1 MDVHVTLEWIT
12 QFIRKLIHSKEF
24 LESARKNSTDFT
36 RTRKMPFTDLMLFMI
51 NLVRCS
57 TQVALNRF
65 FHDIKGTG
73 IYMTQQSFSEARD
86 KLRWE
91 GCRMLFDHAVDG
103 VYQFGYE
110 KWHGYR
116 VSAVDGSKQQL
127 PSDNKLRILYGT
139 AGRGDIAVTGQ
150 GSALYDVLNNIIIDA
165 RLEPMATSERAL
177 ALMHIEHL
185 RDLPSFSREFVLFDR
200 GYASFELV
208 KAMIQDPKPV
218 TFLFRLRT
226 KFDIK
231 IDKLP
236 VGDHPF
242 TLVQGNESF
251 AVRVVKFR
259 LSTGEIET
267 LLTNLPDVSL
277 TLEDFKA
284 LYFKRWPVET
294 KYNELKHKLEI
305 ENFSGRTQNA
315 ILQDFFISAFL
326 SNIVA
331 ISANQAQQAADAER
345 ESKDNKY
352 AYAININ
359 QAIGNFKDR
368 YIQALI
374 EDKPRKRAKK
384 TSELLMLLIS
394 AVVPQRP
401 GRSVPRNPNPRK
413 ANFHFNKKSNC

>member
-1 MDVHVTLEWIT
+1 M
-12 QFIRKLIHSKEF
+12 
-24 LESARKNSTDFT
+24 A
-36 RTRKMPFTDLMLFMI
+36 
-51 NLVRCS
+51 
-57 TQVALNRF
+57 
-65 FHDIKGTG
+65 
-73 IYMTQQSFSEARD
+73 QQSFSEARD

-91 GCRMLFDHAVDG
+91 GCRMLLDHAVEG

-110 KWHGYR
+110 KWRGYR
-116 VSAVDGSKQQL
+116 LSAVDGSKQQL
-127 PSDNKLRILYGT
+127 PSDTKLRVLYGT
-139 AGRGDIAVTGQ
+139 AGRGDVAVTGQ
-150 GSALYDVLNNIIIDA
+150 GSVLYDVLNNIIIDA

-185 RDLPSFSREFVLFDR
+185 RSLPSFSRELVLFDR

-208 KAMIQDPKPV
+208 QAMVNDANPV
-218 TFLFRLRT
+218 TFLFRLRS
-226 KFDIK
+226 KFDVK

-236 VGDHPF
+236 VGNHPF
-242 TLVQGNESF
+242 TLVQGKESCE
-251 AVRVVKFR
+251 VRVVKFK
-259 LSTGEIET
+259 LDTGETET
-267 LLTNLPDVSL
+267 LLTNLPDTDL
-277 TLEDFKA
+277 TLDDFKA

-331 ISANQAQQAADAER
+331 IGANEAQQAVVAER
-345 ESKDNKY
+345 EGKGNKY
-352 AYAININ
+352 IYTVNVN

-384 TSELLMLLIS
+384 TAELLALLVTS
-394 AVVPQRP
+394 VVPQRP
-401 GRSVPRNPNPRK
+401 DRCVPRNPIPRK
-413 ANFHFNKKSNC
+413 AHFHFNKKSNC